1 MRQNQGSSVE
11 ATDECD
17 RARVEMRQT
26 TKECDRTREE
36 LLETRE
42 QLDKATHE
50 LEKTNEECHRL
61 KNQLRDSTEDGIR
74 TRGDLLKSSQELNM
88 LMNELGK
95 TKDECDRDRVE
106 WRKTYEERNTL
117 RALVNLMQE
126 RYDTLSV
133 KVQQLEE
140 KASRSDTRQP
150 NIMIQAAGPIGN
162 PGYHVAE
169 DQRLVAPDD
178 MAGDRIPSFVDSTHR
193 TSVCVDQDRLAHRL
207 QTDNRWTDS
216 YPTAARVCTSAYSQ
230 STLSVRP
237 TTPEYGQRIEDYI
250 STNRWTNTSRVTRMR
265 RTALRSGP
273 EVSDEWQKSGLAAV
287 ALPSTPVRKRPN
299 RPHWTLHPPIHGRT
313 MSVMTAT
320 WAGSRSRPAV
330 TKLNSEKTDWDAA
343 QKNCQKMEANL
354 VSIHTLPE
362 LGSSSGTSRKT
373 WSSCG
378 SASTTTNMQMDF
390 QWTDHTPVI
399 FTHWHPYEPN
409 NFRNTLED
417 CVSVWG
423 PVSHL

>member
-1 MRQNQGSSVE
+1 
-11 ATDECD
+11 
-17 RARVEMRQT
+17 MRQT

-250 STNRWTNTSRVTRMR
+250 STNRWTNV
-265 RTALRSGP
+265 
-273 EVSDEWQKSGLAAV
+273 
-287 ALPSTPVRKRPN
+287 
-299 RPHWTLHPPIHGRT
+299 PHGNGQDIL
-313 MSVMTAT
+313 
-320 WAGSRSRPAV
+320 RSRPFNN
-330 TKLNSEKTDWDAA
+330 TRPI
-343 QKNCQKMEANL
+343 Q
-354 VSIHTLPE
+354 
-362 LGSSSGTSRKT
+362 LGL
-373 WSSCG
+373 
-378 SASTTTNMQMDF
+378 D
-390 QWTDHTPVI
+390 DD
-399 FTHWHPYEPN
+399 N
-409 NFRNTLED
+409 NIRLY
-417 CVSVWG
+417 C
-423 PVSHL
+423 